1 MPVERVSRGFKD
13 ISMSFEVNPINND
26 IIGVKND
33 TAIARSIRNLVFT
46 VPGERFFNEDLG
58 SKVSQVLF
66 DTVDDISAA
75 SIKDEIEETIIKYE
89 PRVELK
95 DIRVEPDF
103 DNHNFN
109 VTIVYD
115 VVGIDEAQFFDS
127 HLIKMCKKLA
137 NKNTR
142 VIVAGLDSD
151 YRGSPF
157 GPMPD
162 IMCESDYLDKLTAI
176 CVTCGNPASFT
187 QRITEQLEQVVIGE
201 TDIYEARCRNCFE
214 PPKK

>member
-13 ISMSFEVNPINND
+13 ISMSFEINPIND
-26 IIGVKND
+26 DLITVKNR
-33 TAIARSIRNLVFT
+33 TAIARSIRNLVLT

-115 VVGIDEAQFFDS
+115 VVGIDALTQQLNFA
-127 HLIKMCKKLA
+127 LQP
-137 NKNTR
+137 TR
-142 VIVAGLDSD
+142 
-151 YRGSPF
+151 
-157 GPMPD
+157 
-162 IMCESDYLDKLTAI
+162 
-176 CVTCGNPASFT
+176 
-187 QRITEQLEQVVIGE
+187 
-201 TDIYEARCRNCFE
+201 
-214 PPKK
+214 

>member
-13 ISMSFEVNPINND
+13 ICMSFEVNPINND

-115 VVGIDEAQFFDS
+115 VVGIDALTQQLNFA
-127 HLIKMCKKLA
+127 LQP
-137 NKNTR
+137 TR
-142 VIVAGLDSD
+142 
-151 YRGSPF
+151 
-157 GPMPD
+157 
-162 IMCESDYLDKLTAI
+162 
-176 CVTCGNPASFT
+176 
-187 QRITEQLEQVVIGE
+187 
-201 TDIYEARCRNCFE
+201 
-214 PPKK
+214 

>member
-89 PRVELK
+89 PRVKLN

-115 VVGIDEAQFFDS
+115 VVGIDALTQQLNFA
-127 HLIKMCKKLA
+127 LQP
-137 NKNTR
+137 TR
-142 VIVAGLDSD
+142 
-151 YRGSPF
+151 
-157 GPMPD
+157 
-162 IMCESDYLDKLTAI
+162 
-176 CVTCGNPASFT
+176 
-187 QRITEQLEQVVIGE
+187 
-201 TDIYEARCRNCFE
+201 
-214 PPKK
+214 